1 MCQNR
6 SFGQSKIEREK
17 EGKEDL
23 NGAKWGWVDR
33 REGTQG
39 RQS

>member
-1 MCQNR
+1 MRQNR

-17 EGKEDL
+17 KGKADL
-23 NGAKWGWVDR
+23 NRAKWGWVDR
-33 REGTQG
+33 SEGTQG